1 MLIKGR
7 TRPDYTF
14 MLERTENSCDSS
26 VVYLVVDTVR
36 TARFL
41 VQLNKKGFCAKIVRT
56 RYLVPDSEGV

>member
-1 MLIKGR
+1 
-7 TRPDYTF
+7 

-41 VQLNKKGFCAKIVRT
+41 VQLDKKGSCAKIVRT
-56 RYLVPDSEGV
+56 RYLVPDSKGV

>member
-1 MLIKGR
+1 
-7 TRPDYTF
+7 

-41 VQLNKKGFCAKIVRT
+41 VQLDKKGFCAKIVRT
-56 RYLVPDSEGV
+56 RYLVPDSKGV